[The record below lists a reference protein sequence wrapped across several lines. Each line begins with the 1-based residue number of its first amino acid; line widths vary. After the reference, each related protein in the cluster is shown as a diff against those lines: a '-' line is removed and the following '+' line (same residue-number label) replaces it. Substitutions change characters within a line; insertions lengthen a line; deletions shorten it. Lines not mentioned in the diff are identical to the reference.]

1 VQVTEA
7 VDYVIT
13 LAEKQLQRS
22 GVMLVQSL
30 PDDLPPVLAVENQ
43 LKQVFLNLILNAAEA
58 MPDGGQLTIT
68 ACHDTE
74 KLYVEF
80 ADTGPGL
87 SAGVQAH
94 LFEPFY
100 TTKADGSGLGLAISH
115 EIIANHEGELTIH
128 STPGAGATFTV
139 MLPVMGR

>member
-1 VQVTEA
+1 V
-7 VDYVIT
+7 
-13 LAEKQLQRS
+13 
-22 GVMLVQSL
+22 G
-30 PDDLPPVLAVENQ
+30 NQ

-68 ACHDTE
+68 AGHDTR
-74 KLYVEF
+74 KLTIEF

-87 SAGVQAH
+87 SAEVQAH

-100 TTKADGSGLGLAISH
+100 TTKTDGSGLGLAVSH
-115 EIIANHEGELTIH
+115 EIIANHGGELTIH

-139 MLPVMGR
+139 MLPVMGED